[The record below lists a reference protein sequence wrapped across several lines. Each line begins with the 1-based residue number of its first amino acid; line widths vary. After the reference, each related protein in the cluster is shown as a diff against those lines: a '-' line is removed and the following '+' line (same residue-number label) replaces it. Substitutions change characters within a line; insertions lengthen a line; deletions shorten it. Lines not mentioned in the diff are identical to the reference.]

1 MAATDVKD
9 LLEIAKQL
17 TKAMESGDPSSTI
30 LTLMKPLESVKVTE
44 DSLRRSK
51 IGVAVTRVRTANKDP
66 KIGELAGKLVNKWKQ
81 EVSRQK
87 AAAAGGSPA
96 AAVKASGASTN
107 GAQATSSPAPTAKTN
122 SDPRKDAPKDRPKVD
137 IEKRNTTTDE
147 INFKLTGEPAR
158 DGCIKL
164 MYDGIAYMSEHSPS
178 DILKV
183 AQAIETAAYNHFNS
197 STSAEY
203 KAQIRSLFQN
213 LKMKP
218 NASLRQDVFS
228 GAIPPQKFV
237 AMTTEDL
244 KSAEKKAE
252 DEALEKENMN
262 AAMTAKEEKAI
273 STTMQCGK
281 CKAFK
286 VSYSQAQTRSADE
299 PLTTFCECVSCGHR
313 WKFS

>member
-1 MAATDVKD
+1 
-9 LLEIAKQL
+9 
-17 TKAMESGDPSSTI
+17 MESGDPASTI
-30 LTLMKPLESVKVTE
+30 LALMKPLETVKVTE

-87 AAAAGGSPA
+87 AASAGASPAGANKAASAATNGVQIPSGSPA
-96 AAVKASGASTN
+96 PAAKIS
-107 GAQATSSPAPTAKTN
+107 
-122 SDPRKDAPKDRPKVD
+122 SDPKREPPKDRPKVD
-137 IEKRNTTTDE
+137 IEKRNTTTDG
-147 INFKLTGEPAR
+147 INFKLTGEPVR

-164 MYDGIAYMSEHSPS
+164 MYDGLAYMSEHAPS

-183 AQAIETAAYNHFNS
+183 AQAIETAAFGHFKS

-218 NASLRQDVFS
+218 NANLRQDVYS
-228 GAIPPQKFV
+228 GAISPQTFV

-252 DEALEKENMN
+252 DKALEKENMN

>member
-9 LLEIAKQL
+9 LLEIAKQI

-30 LTLMKPLESVKVTE
+30 LALMKPLESVKVTE

-87 AAAAGGSPA
+87 AAGAGGSPA
-96 AAVKASGASTN
+96 AATKALASTN
-107 GAQATSSPAPTAKTN
+107 GAQAASGSPAATPKTN
-122 SDPRKDAPKDRPKVD
+122 SDPKKEAPKDRPKVD
-137 IEKRNTTTDE
+137 IEKRNTTTDG

-164 MYDGIAYMSEHSPS
+164 MYDGLAFMSEHSPS

-183 AQAIETAAYNHFNS
+183 AQTIETAAYNHFSS

-218 NASLRQDVFS
+218 NADLRQDVFS
-228 GAIPPQKFV
+228 GTITPQTFV

-252 DEALEKENMN
+252 DKALEKENMN